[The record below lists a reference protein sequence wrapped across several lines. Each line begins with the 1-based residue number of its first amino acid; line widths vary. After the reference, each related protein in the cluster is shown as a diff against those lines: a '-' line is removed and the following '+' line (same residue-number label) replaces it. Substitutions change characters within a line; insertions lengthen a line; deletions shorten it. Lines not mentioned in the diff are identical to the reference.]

1 MNIYTFKLSKKL
13 IITVSLIVI
22 LLIALIIL
30 IIPKGNDK
38 TASAAA
44 IKGMATK
51 EDLIDYLESLGYEV
65 SETVW
70 KSREVVVPETFD
82 KVYTEYNKLQKE
94 CGFNLEDYKGKEI
107 TLHTF
112 AITNYKDTPDVLC
125 DLMVFKDKIIGGAIY
140 TADVSGFMH
149 GLTRNK

>member
-13 IITVSLIVI
+13 IITVALSIL

-30 IIPKGNDK
+30 IIPKGDRRA
-38 TASAAA
+38 TSAAA
-44 IKGMATK
+44 IKGMSNK
-51 EDLIDYLESLGYEV
+51 EDLTDYLESLGYEI

-70 KSREVVVPETFD
+70 KSRQVVVPRDFD
-82 KVYTEYNKLQKE
+82 KVYTEYNEMQKK
-94 CGFNLEDYKGKEI
+94 CGFDLTDYKGKEI

-112 AITNYKDTPDVLC
+112 AITNYKDVSDVLC
-125 DLMVFKDKIIGGAIY
+125 DLMVYKDSIIGGAIY

-149 GLTRNK
+149 GLKQNK

>member
-13 IITVSLIVI
+13 IITVALSIL

-30 IIPKGNDK
+30 IIPKGDSRA
-38 TASAAA
+38 TSAAA
-44 IKGMATK
+44 IKGMSNK
-51 EDLIDYLESLGYEV
+51 EDLTDYLESLGYEI

-70 KSREVVVPETFD
+70 KSR
-82 KVYTEYNKLQKE
+82 KVYTEYNEMQKK
-94 CGFNLEDYKGKEI
+94 CGFDLTDYKGKEI

-112 AITNYKDTPDVLC
+112 AITNYKDVSDVLC
-125 DLMVFKDKIIGGAIY
+125 DLMVYKDSIIGGAIY

-149 GLTRNK
+149 GLKQNK